1 LAIINS
7 TADKLY
13 GNASKITIVEL
24 HEPIAEPRTCME
36 LLKGILIMKMAI
48 LMLSLSGIFIKYH
61 YEYNP
66 NVSVNDMVFVR
77 AFA

>member
-1 LAIINS
+1 MAVIN
-7 TADKLY
+7 TTNEKMY
-13 GNASKITIVEL
+13 GNASKITIMEL
-24 HEPIAEPRTCME
+24 HEPIPEPRTCME

-66 NVSVNDMVFVR
+66 NVNVNDMVFVR